1 MGFGKYSRRSILGE
15 LFLALL
21 FFSTALGHVA
31 APAADFKI
39 GVLTP
44 GLSMAPV
51 FVGLREG
58 LEKLGYTQGKGVS
71 FVVEDTQSGL
81 QELPGSAK
89 KLVEQKVDAIFTI
102 TTTHTLAAKA
112 ATSTIPI
119 VYAWVFNPVAS
130 GVIAGYS
137 SSKNNVTG
145 VLSYS
150 DALIGKRLELLQE
163 FAPRIKRVLT
173 FYQPKEV
180 VAVAS
185 LKLMQE
191 AGKKLKLQT
200 IAKEVTTKEEI
211 PAILDKLGKNDVDA
225 IYQMPSTVVVGA
237 TDLLIKKALAEKI
250 PFGSLATEIAE
261 QGALFAYGGDFKL
274 VGAQAARL
282 MAKVIRGEKPENIPS
297 EAPDKYILVVNAKT
311 AQSIGVKLTDTILDK
326 VDRIVK

>member
-1 MGFGKYSRRSILGE
+1 MKKRLWRGSYPTV
-15 LFLALL
+15 FLLVLL
-21 FFSTALGHVA
+21 MIGA
-31 APAADFKI
+31 APLTGGAADFKI

-44 GLSMAPV
+44 GLSMDPV
-51 FVGLREG
+51 QVGLREG
-58 LEKLGYTQGKGVS
+58 LEKLGHSQGKGVS

-81 QELPGSAK
+81 QELPERAK
-89 KLVEQKVDAIFTI
+89 KLVDQKVDAIFTI
-102 TTTHTLAAKA
+102 TTTHTQAAKA

-130 GVIAGYS
+130 GLIAGYS
-137 SSKNNVTG
+137 SSKNNITG

-150 DALIGKRLELLQE
+150 DALIGKRLELLHE
-163 FAPRIKRVLT
+163 FAPRVKRVLT
-173 FYQPKEV
+173 FYHPQEV

-185 LKLMQE
+185 LKLLQE
-191 AGKKLKLQT
+191 TAKKLNLQ
-200 IAKEVTTKEEI
+200 IVAKEVTGKEEI
-211 PAILDKLGKNDVDA
+211 PGVIERLSKKDIDA

-237 TDLLIKKALAEKI
+237 VDLLIKKALAEKI

-261 QGALFAYGGDFKL
+261 QGALFAYGGDFRL

-282 MAKVIRGEKPENIPS
+282 MAKVIKGEKPADIPS

-311 AQSIGVKLTDTILDK
+311 AQTIGVKLTDKILDK